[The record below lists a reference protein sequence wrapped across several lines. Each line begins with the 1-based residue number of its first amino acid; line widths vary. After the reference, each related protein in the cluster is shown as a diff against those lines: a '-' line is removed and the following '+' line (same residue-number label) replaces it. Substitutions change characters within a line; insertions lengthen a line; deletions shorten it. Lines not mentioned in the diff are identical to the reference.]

1 MPPLRRRLCT
11 VPVAGLL
18 AGLALLA
25 PVLAA
30 TAEPPRPVPKVVTT
44 VKPLHSLVAGVMA
57 GLGEP
62 ELLLAGGGSPHAG
75 SLRPS
80 QARALEEAELVF
92 WIGPEL
98 EASLAKPLGALA
110 GKARVIALT
119 AAPGLELL
127 EARTGGAWEK
137 ADHEDDGQA
146 PNGQQ
151 SQQMEGQGRDP
162 HLWLD
167 PDNARAIAPLA
178 AAALGEA
185 DPENAARYAL
195 NAAAVAARIE
205 ALDRE
210 LTARLAPLRDR
221 PFIVFHDAYQY
232 LERHYN
238 LTAVGA
244 IAVAPGR
251 APGARRLLEIRA
263 KIETLGAVCLF
274 SEPQF
279 EPALVKTVIGGTEAR
294 GGKLDP
300 LGATLAAGPEA
311 YFQLMRGLADSL
323 AACLAPAS

>member
-11 VPVAGLL
+11 APVAALL
-18 AGLALLA
+18 AGLALLT
-25 PVLAA
+25 PVLPAA
-30 TAEPPRPVPKVVTT
+30 AEPLRAAPKVVTT
-44 VKPLHSLVAGVMA
+44 VKPLHSLVASVMA

-80 QARALEEAELVF
+80 QARALDEAELVF

-98 EASLAKPLGALA
+98 EAFLAKPLEALA
-110 GKARVIALT
+110 GNARVIALT
-119 AAPGLELL
+119 ELPGLERL
-127 EARTGGAWEK
+127 EARTGGAWNPAEQD
-137 ADHEDDGQA
+137 DHKDSPDG
-146 PNGQQ
+146 GQP
-151 SQQMEGQGRDP
+151 EGGANPDP

-167 PDNARAIAPLA
+167 PDNARAIAALA
-178 AAALGEA
+178 AAALSEA
-185 DPENAARYAL
+185 DPDNAARYAL

-232 LERHYN
+232 LERHYG
-238 LTAVGA
+238 LRAAGA
-244 IAVAPGR
+244 IAVSPER

-263 KIETLGAVCLF
+263 KIETRGAVCLF

-279 EPALVKTVIGGTEAR
+279 EPALVETVIGGTAAR
-294 GGKLDP
+294 SGELDP
-300 LGATLAAGPEA
+300 LGAGLSAGPEA